1 MKPGGAGNGTIA
13 SPGGSTLLPTLPTAP
28 LPVDAPWAAYG
39 LTAALAE
46 MVTTLAPEGG
56 SALLLAPQ
64 PVLPGLTIG
73 PCDLA
78 TLTPQPTAAGEGKLE
93 PLPFDSGSFTC
104 VILCDTLDLWPVA
117 KRPALIAEAARLT
130 SDLLIVAG
138 PFDTPLLRTA
148 EESVAEV
155 RRRNP
160 PGSRKRAA
168 GRRRHSLPDGETTR
182 AHIADC
188 IDCEPMPLPVG
199 ALRTWAFFE
208 MLQAAAPDLERETS
222 LINAFNAYCNARF
235 TRWDNGPPAYRTA
248 YVAGR
253 QRTPARS
260 AALASLRQR
269 FTATPHRTAMRA
281 IMDMLRML
289 GETYG
294 EENHREPQ
302 ASLLDAANERIH
314 DLEKKHRQQERTI
327 QKLEDE
333 IVGVQNSRDSTKQE
347 GILKRLFTS

>member
-1 MKPGGAGNGTIA
+1 MKPGGAGNGPLPSADGNT
-13 SPGGSTLLPTLPTAP
+13 PLPTLPTAP
-28 LPVDAPWAAYG
+28 LPVDAPWAVYG
-39 LTAALAE
+39 LTAALTE
-46 MVTTLAPEGG
+46 MVTTLVPQGG
-56 SALLLAPQ
+56 STLLLAPS

-78 TLTPQPTAAGEGKLE
+78 TLTPQPTAAAEGKLE
-93 PLPFDSGSFTC
+93 PLPFDTGSFNC
-104 VILCDTLDLWPVA
+104 VMLCDTLDLWPVA
-117 KRPALIAEAARLT
+117 KRPALITEAARLT
-130 SDLLIVAG
+130 SDLLIVVG
-138 PFDTPLLRTA
+138 PFDTPVLRSA

-160 PGSRKRAA
+160 PAARKRTA
-168 GRRRHSLPDGETTR
+168 GRRRHSLPDAETTR
-182 AHIADC
+182 AQIADA

-208 MLQAAAPDLERETS
+208 MLQAAAPDLERETL

-248 YVAGR
+248 CVAGR
-253 QRTPARS
+253 QRNAARS
-260 AALASLRQR
+260 AALATLRQR
-269 FTATPHRTAMRA
+269 FTAAPHRAAMGA

-294 EENHREPQ
+294 EENQREPQ
-302 ASLLDAANERIH
+302 ASLLDAANERVR
-314 DLEKKHRQQERTI
+314 DLEKKIRQQDRSI

-333 IVGVQNSRDSTKQE
+333 IAGVQNSRDSIKQE